1 MEKRFIVARSK
12 DVTLLSEDEL
22 HDLLSL
28 STISNMVIIDRNN
41 MENASLAMCS
51 DIVMKCAHSPVAF
64 MLYMEMLKRC
74 FDDKDYKDIDILLI
88 TLIDQ

>member
-28 STISNMVIIDRNN
+28 GIVSNTVIIDRDH

-51 DIVMKCAHSPVAF
+51 DIVMKCTHNPLAF
-64 MLYMEMLKRC
+64 TLSMEMLKHS
-74 FDDKDYKDIDILLI
+74 FDDKNYKTIDTLL
-88 TLIDQ
+88 TALVD